1 MGLFDFFQ
9 DIAKVVSPI
18 TQVAGPLLGLV
29 NPALGI
35 ATSTIGGA
43 FNPFLPQQAPSSPSY
58 GGIISQSPVG
68 WVTPLGGAPIP
79 QFAEQTEGFPMPQE
93 VALPAAAGAGVIMGL
108 TRTLALT
115 ISRLAARL
123 GITVLSVAG
132 LGRVGSRIWRSL
144 AVFARRHPNISLISM
159 LTALGL
165 TIEEASEFIAWGST
179 RKRRR
184 RGGISGR
191 DLRISKRTIRRISS
205 FQHDLASL
213 RAGGIRRGSPRGIR
227 GGGVSVVRAG

>member
-1 MGLFDFFQ
+1 VGLFDFFQ
-9 DIAKVVSPI
+9 DVAQIISPI
-18 TQVAGPLLGLV
+18 SKVAGPLLTLV

-35 ATSTIGGA
+35 ATTTIGGS
-43 FNPFLPQQAPSSPSY
+43 FDPFLPVSQPPAMPSY
-58 GGIISQSPVG
+58 GGTIGVQSPPG
-68 WVTPLGGAPIP
+68 WDPWRYPSQALQVQG
-79 QFAEQTEGFPMPQE
+79 EGVPMPQD
-93 VALPAAAGAGVIMGL
+93 VALPAAAGAGVLMGL
-108 TRTLALT
+108 TRTLAIT